1 LTLESA
7 SELLQIRIPE
17 GHKGR
22 PERVRDGISRQKGLF
37 QGIDERAVLD
47 HTVIQMRSCRKPG
60 GAHVADHVPLRDP
73 GSPADSLPEPGEVA
87 IDGLVI
93 GSVAQDDR
101 IAVPAFAAGEL
112 DHSICYGPDRC
123 AGGSGVING

>member
-1 LTLESA
+1 LSLESA
-7 SELLQIRIPE
+7 SELLQIRIPH

-22 PERVRDGISRQKGLF
+22 PGRGGDGVARQEGLF

-47 HTVIQMRSCRKPG
+47 HAVIQMRSRRKPG
-60 GAHVADHVPLRDP
+60 GAHVADYVALRDP

-101 IAVPAFAAGEL
+101 IAVPAFPTCEL
-112 DHSICYGPDRC
+112 DHSIRYGPDRC